1 MNPIYRLAS
10 FLFTASLCAGLS
22 AAALAQEDNPC
33 APELDAKTAKLL
45 EKGQDKRKYDADKRK
60 GYLEEAIDSDEAAIA
75 ARFELGLLLFSQNRR
90 SGGGFGE
97 ARAQLLTVHEACP
110 RYDADVPYTLGSIA
124 YAEGQFETA
133 LEWFDRFI
141 RWESITGK
149 PHSPRS
155 QRRLEDVQKNLP
167 EIQFLIEYNAHADS
181 PPPQVLAS
189 VATRDQEYLP
199 ALSADGT
206 LLFFTRAGERKAK
219 GDLVSKPFEKF
230 TWARRPGPSV
240 AFDNGTAMEDPF
252 NRTSGYGGASISV
265 DNRSLFLA
273 VKTPV
278 PGHPENI
285 DLFSARYSLLEDTGD
300 ETVYLWSEPQAL
312 DALNTPD
319 GWESQPAVSPDGQWL
334 FFAAVRPGTTTDAQG
349 NPTIDILASPL
360 QPDGHWGAASVL
372 PAPINSSFSDK
383 APYLHPDGHTLYFAS
398 NRTPGGGGYDI
409 WVSRLD
415 STALPTDPDGW
426 SRPVNVGTPL
436 NTPGDEHGLV
446 TSADGKTAY
455 FSSRRQGTS
464 GLDIMTWTLP
474 EPLRARASVVVKG
487 QLDISDELANTPI
500 DLELRYAQS
509 RRAQAIELGD
519 DGAFA
524 AVVDLAT
531 KEDVIMLAK
540 AEGAAF
546 SAGLVIDRDESEPA
560 LVTAN
565 LSVRSVKE
573 ANAAFEIEDIHYA
586 SGSAEIG
593 RSSLL
598 LLDLFAEYLNQA
610 GLNVEIGGHTDDI
623 GSDSDNLSLSEAR
636 AQSVRNYLVSQGV
649 SALSISAR
657 GYGETRP
664 RADNSTEKGR
674 ARNRRTEFSIT
685 Q

>member
-1 MNPIYRLAS
+1 MIQTCRLAS
-10 FLFTASLCAGLS
+10 VMLAACFCAAFS
-22 AAALAQEDNPC
+22 FATLAQDDDPC
-33 APELDAKTAKLL
+33 APELDAKTIKLI
-45 EKGQDKRKYDADKRK
+45 EKGRDKRKYDADKRR
-60 GYLEEAIDSDEAAIA
+60 GYLEDAIDEQEEAIS
-75 ARFELGLLLFSQNRR
+75 ARFELGLLLFSQSRR
-90 SGGGFGE
+90 QGNGFGT
-97 ARAQLLTVHEACP
+97 ARTLLNNVHDACP
-110 RYDADVPYTLGSIA
+110 NYDAEVPYTLGSIA
-124 YAEGQFETA
+124 YAEGEYASA

-141 RWESITGK
+141 RWEYFTGK
-149 PHSPRS
+149 PLSPRAL
-155 QRRLEDVQKNLP
+155 RRLKDVEKNLP
-167 EIQFLIEYNAHADS
+167 EIQFLVEFNAHADS
-181 PPPQVLAS
+181 PPPRVLEA
-189 VATRDQEYLP
+189 VATGDQEYLP

-230 TWARRPGPSV
+230 TWARRTGPSV
-240 AFDNGTAMEDPF
+240 SFDNGEAMEEPF

-285 DLFSARYSLLEDTGD
+285 DLFSARYALLEDTGD
-300 ETVYLWSEPQAL
+300 ETVYLWSEPEPL

-334 FFAAVRPGTTTDAQG
+334 YFAAVRPGTTTDSQG
-349 NPTIDILASPL
+349 NPTIDIMASSLQDDGNWGPASP
-360 QPDGHWGAASVL
+360 L
-372 PAPINSSFSDK
+372 PAPINTAFSDK

-415 STALPTDPDGW
+415 STARPTQADAW
-426 SRPVNVGTPL
+426 SKPVNVGIPL
-436 NTPGDEHGLV
+436 NTSGDEHGLV

-455 FSSRRQGTS
+455 FSSRRPGTS

-487 QLDISDELANTPI
+487 NLDVSDELSETPI
-500 DLELRYAQS
+500 SLELRYAQS

-524 AVVDLAT
+524 AVVDLST
-531 KEDVIMLAK
+531 REDVIMVAK

-546 SAGLVIDRDESEPA
+546 SAGLVVDQDEKEPA
-560 LVTAN
+560 LVTTD
-565 LSVRSVKE
+565 LTIRSVNE

-586 SGSAEIG
+586 SGSAQIG
-593 RSSLL
+593 RASLL
-598 LLDLFAEYLNQA
+598 LLDLFAEYLSETELA
-610 GLNVEIGGHTDDI
+610 VEIGGHTDDV
-623 GSDSDNLSLSEAR
+623 GSDSDNLNLSDSR
-636 AQSVRNYLVSQGV
+636 AQSVREYLISQGV
-649 SALSISAR
+649 PARSISAK

-664 RADNSTEKGR
+664 RADNLTEEGR
-674 ARNRRTEFSIT
+674 AMNRRTEFSIT
-685 Q
+685 D

>member
-1 MNPIYRLAS
+1 M
-10 FLFTASLCAGLS
+10 
-22 AAALAQEDNPC
+22 
-33 APELDAKTAKLL
+33 
-45 EKGQDKRKYDADKRK
+45 
-60 GYLEEAIDSDEAAIA
+60 
-75 ARFELGLLLFSQNRR
+75 
-90 SGGGFGE
+90 
-97 ARAQLLTVHEACP
+97 
-110 RYDADVPYTLGSIA
+110 
-124 YAEGQFETA
+124 
-133 LEWFDRFI
+133 
-141 RWESITGK
+141 
-149 PHSPRS
+149 
-155 QRRLEDVQKNLP
+155 
-167 EIQFLIEYNAHADS
+167 
-181 PPPQVLAS
+181 
-189 VATRDQEYLP
+189 
-199 ALSADGT
+199 
-206 LLFFTRAGERKAK
+206 
-219 GDLVSKPFEKF
+219 
-230 TWARRPGPSV
+230 
-240 AFDNGTAMEDPF
+240 
-252 NRTSGYGGASISV
+252 
-265 DNRSLFLA
+265 
-273 VKTPV
+273 
-278 PGHPENI
+278 
-285 DLFSARYSLLEDTGD
+285 
-300 ETVYLWSEPQAL
+300 
-312 DALNTPD
+312 
-319 GWESQPAVSPDGQWL
+319 
-334 FFAAVRPGTTTDAQG
+334 
-349 NPTIDILASPL
+349 SPL
-360 QPDGHWGAASVL
+360 QPDGQWGAASVL
-372 PAPINSSFSDK
+372 PAPINSSSSDK

-426 SRPVNVGTPL
+426 SRPVNVGIPL

-487 QLDISDELANTPI
+487 QLEISDELANTPI
-500 DLELRYAQS
+500 GLELRYAQS

-524 AVVDLAT
+524 AVVDLAI

-565 LSVRSVKE
+565 LSVRSVTE

-598 LLDLFAEYLNQA
+598 LLDLFAEYLSDT
-610 GLNVEIGGHTDDI
+610 GLNVEIRGHTDDI
-623 GSDSDNLSLSEAR
+623 GSDSDNLSLSESR
-636 AQSVRNYLVSQGV
+636 AQSVRNYLISQGV
-649 SALSISAR
+649 PALSISAK

-664 RADNSTEKGR
+664 RADNSSEEGR